1 MQIRPQLRE
10 IIFGTHTKAGRAF
23 DVTLLWLIILS
34 VTVVCFDSIEG
45 YHDRYGVLLLQ
56 LEWFFTILFTLEYG
70 LRLYCSRQPVRYV
83 ISFFGIVDL
92 LSIIPTYLS
101 LFILNTQFLIVIRVL
116 RLIRIFRVL
125 QLVQFMGEANTLR
138 NALHTSRH
146 KIIVFLLG
154 VLITTVVAGAIM
166 YIVEGASSGFTSI
179 PRGIY
184 WAIVTIT
191 TVGYG
196 DISPQTPLGQLI
208 SSILMICG
216 YGILAVPTGIVSA
229 QLAQGRE
236 DKSSKRFREEC
247 TLCESHGHDED
258 AHYCKLCGR
267 SLQSY

>member
-10 IIFGTHTKAGRAF
+10 IIFGTETKAGRAF
-23 DVTLLWLIILS
+23 DIILLWLIILS
-34 VTVVCFDSIEG
+34 VTVVCLDSIEE
-45 YHDRYGVLLLQ
+45 YHGRYGALLLQ
-56 LEWFFTILFTLEYG
+56 IEWVFTILFTLEYG
-70 LRLYCSRQPVRYV
+70 LRLYCSRQPVRYAT
-83 ISFFGIVDL
+83 SFFGLVDL

-101 LFILNTQFLIVIRVL
+101 LFILNTQFLIVIRAL

-125 QLVQFMGEANTLR
+125 KLVQFMGEAHSLR
-138 NALHTSRH
+138 QALHTSRH

-154 VLITTVVAGAIM
+154 VFITTVVAGAIM

-229 QLAQGRE
+229 QLAKDRE
-236 DKSSKRFREEC
+236 DRSPTKSREEC
-247 TLCESHGHDED
+247 TLCESRGHDED
-258 AHYCKLCGR
+258 AHFCKLCG
-267 SLQSY
+267 SALQSY

>member
-10 IIFGTHTKAGRAF
+10 IIFGTQTKAGRAF
-23 DVTLLWLIILS
+23 DIILLWLIILS
-34 VTVVCFDSIEG
+34 VTVVCFDSIEE
-45 YHDRYGVLLLQ
+45 YHERHGKLLLQ
-56 LEWFFTILFTLEYG
+56 MEWFFTILFTIEYG
-70 LRLYCSRQPVRYV
+70 LRLYCSRQPARYAT
-83 ISFFGIVDL
+83 SFFGVVDL
-92 LSIIPTYLS
+92 ISIIPTYLS
-101 LFILNTQFLIVIRVL
+101 LFILNTQFLIIIRVL

-138 NALHTSRH
+138 QALYTSRH

-166 YIVEGASSGFTSI
+166 YIVEGPSSGFTSI

-196 DISPQTPLGQLI
+196 DISPDTPLGQFI

-229 QLAQGRE
+229 QIAQRRE
-236 DKSSKRFREEC
+236 DIFSRKHRENC
-247 TLCESHGHDED
+247 TLCESRGHDED
-258 AHYCKLCGR
+258 ARFCKLCGC
-267 SLQSY
+267 SLQLH